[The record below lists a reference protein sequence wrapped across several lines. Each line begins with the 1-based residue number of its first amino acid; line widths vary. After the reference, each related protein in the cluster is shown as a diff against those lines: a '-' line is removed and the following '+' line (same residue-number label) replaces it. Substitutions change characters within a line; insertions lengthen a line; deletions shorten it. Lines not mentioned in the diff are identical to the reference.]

1 MRPLEALQDAFLMR
15 MASQPRKGVFAHRGQ
30 PCVGLCASWPMR
42 PLEALR
48 DAFLMRMASQVSWVM
63 LIVADA
69 TTHLMSMKGFQPH
82 MDDDL
87 PPS

>member
-1 MRPLEALQDAFLMR
+1 MRMASQVSWVMIIVADATTYLMR

-48 DAFLMRMASQVSWVM
+48 DAFLMRMASQVS
-63 LIVADA
+63 AC
-69 TTHLMSMKGFQPH
+69 Q
-82 MDDDL
+82 L
-87 PPS
+87 PPPT

>member
-1 MRPLEALQDAFLMR
+1 
-15 MASQPRKGVFAHRGQ
+15 MASLVCVFAHHGR
-30 PCVGLCASWPMR
+30 CD
-42 PLEALR
+42 PLKSLR
-48 DAFLMRMASQVSWVM
+48 DAFLIRMASQVSWVM

>member
-30 PCVGLCASWPMR
+30 LCDGLCASWPMR
-42 PLEALR
+42 PLEAFQ

-63 LIVADA
+63 RIVASCQPCMGVLAHRANA
-69 TTHLMSMKGFQPH
+69 TP
-82 MDDDL
+82 
-87 PPS
+87 